1 MYNQIQRHEAQWYA
15 ACHML
20 APIFS
25 TCSKRQYFALIVAEN
40 KRLAGQ
46 GYNGSPPSMAHCIDG
61 ACPRAQHN
69 SPSGSIYDNCI
80 ATHAEANAIMW
91 TNPQTRQGSTLI
103 INGTPCYGCAKLI
116 ATSGIRRIIGQSDE
130 TYAQQDHVHN
140 YLLTNK
146 IETILLTKTET
157 RKIIDTY
164 KNQPLL
170 PNETR
175 LREHTQSTTNT
186 HPNTNPNN
194 HPNNHHPI
202 PRHTTTP
209 NHPKI

>member
-1 MYNQIQRHEAQWYA
+1 MSNQIQRHEAQWYA

-25 TCSKRQYFALIVAEN
+25 TCSKRQYFAIIVAEN
-40 KRLAGQ
+40 KRLTGQ
-46 GYNGSPPSMAHCIDG
+46 GYNGSPPGMAHCTDG

-91 TNPQTRQGSTLI
+91 TNPHNRQGATLI

-116 ATSGIRRIIGQSDE
+116 ATSGIRRIIGQSDQ
-130 TYAQQDHVHN
+130 TYAQQQHVVN
-140 YLLTNK
+140 YLLNNK
-146 IETILLTKTET
+146 IETILLTEKET
-157 RKIIDTY
+157 RKILDTY

-175 LREHTQSTTNT
+175 LREYAQNIT
-186 HPNTNPNN
+186 NN
-194 HPNNHHPI
+194 HPHNHSPI

-209 NHPKI
+209 ATTPKI

>member
-25 TCSKRQYFALIVAEN
+25 TCSKRQYFAIIVAEN

-69 SPSGSIYDNCI
+69 SPSGSIYDDCI

-91 TNPQTRQGSTLI
+91 ADPQARQGATII
-103 INGTPCYGCAKLI
+103 INGSPCYSCAKLI
-116 ATSGIRRIIGQSDE
+116 ANSGITRVIGKHDD
-130 TYAQQDHVHN
+130 TYQDQQRVVS
-140 YLLTNK
+140 YLRENR
-146 IETILLTKTET
+146 IETILLKKKQPRKTYNKT
-157 RKIIDTY
+157 
-164 KNQPLL
+164 
-170 PNETR
+170 
-175 LREHTQSTTNT
+175 HT
-186 HPNTNPNN
+186 
-194 HPNNHHPI
+194 
-202 PRHTTTP
+202 
-209 NHPKI
+209 

>member
-1 MYNQIQRHEAQWYA
+1 MSNQLQRHEAQWYA

-25 TCSKRQYFALIVAEN
+25 TCSKRQYFAIIVAEN

-61 ACPRAQHN
+61 ACPRAHN
-69 SPSGSIYDNCI
+69 QTPSGAIYDDCI

-91 TNPQTRQGSTLI
+91 ADPIARQNATLI

-157 RKIIDTY
+157 RKILDTY
-164 KNQPLL
+164 QNQQLL

-175 LREHTQSTTNT
+175 Y
-186 HPNTNPNN
+186 N
-194 HPNNHHPI
+194 HPHNHSPI
-202 PRHTTTP
+202 PRHTSTPATTP
-209 NHPKI
+209 KI

>member
-1 MYNQIQRHEAQWYA
+1 MVRSMPHARPHLLHMQQTTILRNHSGRKQKTSRTRIQRLTPINGPLHRRSMPPRTTQ
-15 ACHML
+15 L
-20 APIFS
+20 AIRLNI
-25 TCSKRQYFALIVAEN
+25 RQLHRHTRRSQRHHV
-40 KRLAGQ
+40 
-46 GYNGSPPSMAHCIDG
+46 D
-61 ACPRAQHN
+61 
-69 SPSGSIYDNCI
+69 
-80 ATHAEANAIMW
+80 
-91 TNPQTRQGSTLI
+91 NPQTRQGSTLI

-194 HPNNHHPI
+194 HPHNHHPI